1 MLPLLATL
9 ALAQADAPPP
19 DFGPWLA
26 NLMYLALT
34 GAAIM
39 GGLAAW
45 KSYRSKDPEAT
56 PQPFMVKPVEELAT
70 KAQLT
75 EVHGRIKRERQEIDA
90 HFTRI
95 EATHLASSQR
105 IDNELLAIRDSI
117 QESRDAGE
125 QRVNGLRDKLD
136 EQTKLI
142 ISVIREAKN

>member
-1 MLPLLATL
+1 MLPATL
-9 ALAQADAPPP
+9 ILAQADAPPP

-45 KSYRSKDPEAT
+45 KSYRTKEAET

-90 HFTRI
+90 HFARI
-95 EATHLASSQR
+95 EATQLASAQR

-136 EQTKLI
+136 EQTRLI
-142 ISVIREAKN
+142 ISVIREAKH